1 MMASSCC
8 DTQTIF
14 LNNDHSRTALPG
26 MNFQQQYNNYG
37 AERRSDPDAKTG
49 AEQLFFV
56 EYIPIITHP
65 PIFLGSCVVFNNLT
79 TTIYSVT
86 NNTI

>member
-1 MMASSCC
+1 MMMAPSCH

-14 LNNDHSRTALPG
+14 LNNDYSRTALSD

-37 AERRSDPDAKTG
+37 TERRSDPDAKTG

-56 EYIPIITHP
+56 ENTPYNHPIIRPQTET
-65 PIFLGSCVVFNNLT
+65 GRC
-79 TTIYSVT
+79 
-86 NNTI
+86 

>member
-1 MMASSCC
+1 MMMASSCC

-56 EYIPIITHP
+56 EYIPYNYPSAH
-65 PIFLGSCVVFNNLT
+65 FLGLLRRL
-79 TTIYSVT
+79 
-86 NNTI
+86 

>member
-37 AERRSDPDAKTG
+37 TERRSDPDAKTCRQHRNFRHFEHSNFPDWKRHG
-49 AEQLFFV
+49 FPAFWKKVLFKR
-56 EYIPIITHP
+56 
-65 PIFLGSCVVFNNLT
+65 N
-79 TTIYSVT
+79 
-86 NNTI
+86 

>member
-1 MMASSCC
+1 MMMVSSCF

-26 MNFQQQYNNYG
+26 MNLQQQYNNYG
-37 AERRSDPDAKTG
+37 TERRSGLDVKTG

-56 EYIPIITHP
+56 QNIPYNHP
-65 PIFLGSCVVFNNLT
+65 SAHFLGLLRRL
-79 TTIYSVT
+79 
-86 NNTI
+86 

>member
-1 MMASSCC
+1 MMMASSCC

-37 AERRSDPDAKTG
+37 TERRSDPDAKTG

-56 EYIPIITHP
+56 ENIPYNYPSAH
-65 PIFLGSCVVFNNLT
+65 FLGLLRRL
-79 TTIYSVT
+79 
-86 NNTI
+86 